1 MKRLYRSNNDVMI
14 AGVCGGVAEYFNV
27 DPVIVRILWA
37 VMVVFG
43 GTGLLAYIIC
53 AVVIP
58 KRPLE
63 DGGYEYVHEDK
74 DPSGGTSRRSAYDN
88 GDPAAQSGRR
98 TQEFNGD
105 NARLIIGL
113 GFVALGALLFFRQVL
128 PWFDFSFVLPVV
140 LILIGG
146 LIVMKGR
153 GD

>member
-1 MKRLYRSNNDVMI
+1 MKRLYRSNNDVVI
-14 AGVCGGVAEYFNV
+14 AGVCSGVAEYFNV

-37 VMVVFG
+37 IMVVFG

-53 AVVIP
+53 AIVIP
-58 KRPLE
+58 KRPL
-63 DGGYEYVHEDK
+63 DDVGYEFVSDENQTHGG
-74 DPSGGTSRRSAYDN
+74 DPSSREPRKGVDVS
-88 GDPAAQSGRR
+88 S
-98 TQEFNGD
+98 D

-113 GFVALGALLFFRQVL
+113 GFIGLGALLFFRQML
-128 PWFDFSFVLPVV
+128 PWFDFSLVLPVI

>member
-1 MKRLYRSNNDVMI
+1 MKRLYRSNNDVVI
-14 AGVCGGVAEYFNV
+14 AGVCSGVAEYFNI

-37 VMVVFG
+37 VMVIFG

-53 AVVIP
+53 AIVIP
-58 KRPLE
+58 KRPVG
-63 DGGYEYVHEDK
+63 DVGYEFVQEDQN
-74 DPSGGTSRRSAYDN
+74 YDSI
-88 GDPAAQSGRR
+88 DPASTGARK
-98 TQEFNGD
+98 THEFNND

-113 GFVALGALLFFRQVL
+113 GFIGLGALLFFRQIL
-128 PWFDFSFVLPVV
+128 PWFDFSFILPVV